1 MSNSHPQ
8 LHPKYRPDIDGLRA
22 IAVLSVVA
30 FHAFPEWIAGGFI
43 GVDIFFVI
51 SGYLISTILF
61 ENLEKGDFSFSEFY
75 IRRVLRIFPALILV
89 LVSCLAFGWATLYA
103 DEFMQLGKHIAA
115 GAGFISNIVF
125 WNEAGYFDNSADT
138 KPLLHLWSLGIEEQ
152 FYLVWPALLWLAWKR
167 KISLITLT
175 VCIAIVSFV
184 INISTVYSNPV
195 AAFYS
200 PLSRFWELLIGA
212 TLADVMLY
220 KKELVARWSRQR
232 EVISIISFCIFAFG
246 VVSLTKTSVFPG
258 WWALLPTLA
267 GAFMIFSG
275 PHTWVNRII
284 LSNKVFVWFGLIS
297 YPLYLWHWPLLSFA
311 RIMESGVPDIHVR
324 AIAVLLS
331 ILLAWLTY
339 ILLERKIRNGEHGN
353 RKTIALSILLIAVG
367 YVGYNTYS
375 REGLPS
381 RKVQQS
387 INLIFN
393 SAPVSHVSNTCGIA
407 DENIKNLFAVCAQ
420 DKRGN
425 IRYALIGDSKAQSL
439 YPGLIATSEPRAR
452 WLFVGGTSKHGA
464 TVPLLPIN
472 SSLPLQFPLGLI
484 AVDAVVKNKEI
495 ETVALVLS
503 VRGIFGLSDGV
514 QAPDNQKTYD
524 YTYLKRL
531 SNTTNYQVAFDG
543 LSGTISRFQDAG
555 KKVVLVVDNPALPS
569 PKDCFPRSS
578 SSSAINIFLGNKE
591 NKDCSISLK
600 VFRDE
605 TLVYRNLLENLKKKY
620 PKTVEIFDPTLIY
633 CDEKLGSC
641 DFLNNGKAM
650 YGYTDHISDYAAHL
664 VGSSLNKFL
673 DKN

>member
-1 MSNSHPQ
+1 MSNLHPQ

-22 IAVLSVVA
+22 VAVLSVVA
-30 FHAFPEWIAGGFI
+30 FHAFPEWITGGFI

-61 ENLEKGDFSFSEFY
+61 ENLDKGDFSFSDFY
-75 IRRVLRIFPALILV
+75 ARRVLRIFPALILV
-89 LVSCLAFGWATLYA
+89 LVACFAFGWATLYA

-175 VCIAIVSFV
+175 ICVAITSFA
-184 INISTVYSNPV
+184 INIGTVYTNPV
-195 AAFYS
+195 ASFYS

-212 TLADVMLY
+212 ILAYVMLY
-220 KKELVARWSRQR
+220 KKQLVARWDKQKGK
-232 EVISIISFCIFAFG
+232 ISIIALCFFTLG
-246 VVSLTKTSVFPG
+246 VALLTKTSVFPG

-267 GAFMIFSG
+267 GASLIFSG
-275 PHTWVNRII
+275 PYAWVNRII

-297 YPLYLWHWPLLSFA
+297 YPLYLWHWLLLSFA
-311 RIMESGVPDIHVR
+311 RIMESGVPSIHVR
-324 AIAVLLS
+324 AAAVILA

-339 ILLERKIRNGEHGN
+339 ILLERKFRNGKHSN
-353 RKTIALSILLIAVG
+353 IKTIVLSILLLAVG
-367 YVGYNTYS
+367 YVGYNTYN

-381 RKVQQS
+381 RKVQQAMN
-387 INLIFN
+387 IMWNF
-393 SAPVSHVSNTCGIA
+393 APVLNVSNSCGIS
-407 DENIKNLFAVCAQ
+407 DKSIKNLFAVCAE
-420 DKRGN
+420 DRRGN
-425 IRYALIGDSKAQSL
+425 VRYALIGDSKAQSL
-439 YPGLIATSEPRAR
+439 YPGLIATSEEKAR
-452 WLFVGGTSKHGA
+452 WLFIGGKSKHGA

-472 SSLPLQFPLGLI
+472 SALPLQFPLGLI
-484 AVDAVVKNKEI
+484 AVDAVVNNKKI
-495 ETVALVLS
+495 EAVALVVS
-503 VRGIFGLSDGV
+503 VRNIFSLSDGV
-514 QAPDNQKTYD
+514 QADNQKTYD

-531 SNTTNYQVAFDG
+531 SSTSKYQVAFDG
-543 LSGTISRFQDAG
+543 LSGTITRFKDAG

-569 PKDCFPRSS
+569 PKDCFPRRSS
-578 SSSAINIFLGNKE
+578 SSVINKFLGNKQ

-605 TLVYRNLLENLKKKY
+605 TMVYRNLLANLKEKF
-620 PKTVEIFDPTLIY
+620 PETVEIFDPTLIY
-633 CDEKLGSC
+633 CDENLGSC
-641 DFLNNGKAM
+641 DSLRDGKAL
-650 YGYTDHISDYAAHL
+650 YSYTDHISDYAAAL

-673 DKN
+673 NKN